1 MQKYNIIFF
10 MDKQKIIIII
20 SSIVVVSGAAFAYWY
35 FQKSS
40 EAPLFRTQDGVS
52 KSTNEYKE
60 PCVITV
66 RGDKYDVTEFRNKHK
81 GGNIFKC
88 GEDMTDAFNK
98 QHGEKQLK
106 ELQKYKL

>member
-1 MQKYNIIFF
+1 

-20 SSIVVVSGAAFAYWY
+20 SSLVVVSGSAFAFWY

-40 EAPLFRTQDGVS
+40 EAPLFRTQESVS
-52 KSTNEYKE
+52 KNENESSE

-66 RGDKYDVTEFRNKHK
+66 RGEKYDVTEFRNKHK

-88 GEDMTDAFNK
+88 GEDMTDTFNK

-106 ELQKYKL
+106 ELQKYKVNN